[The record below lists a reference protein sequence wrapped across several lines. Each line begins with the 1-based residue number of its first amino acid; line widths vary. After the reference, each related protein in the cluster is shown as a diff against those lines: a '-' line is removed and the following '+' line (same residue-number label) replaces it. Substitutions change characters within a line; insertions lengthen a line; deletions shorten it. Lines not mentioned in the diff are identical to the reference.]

1 MKEQDD
7 KELVRKCL
15 GGENKAFEI
24 ILDRYEKPI
33 YNGIL
38 RMVNDPED
46 AADLTQSVFV
56 KAYEKLTTYD
66 PRFKFFSW
74 LYKIAVN
81 ASLNF
86 LSHNKRQERLDE
98 RVVAEGRGLEEEF
111 DESERYQKLEDAIL
125 ALRADFRILI
135 VLRHFQN
142 LSYDEMSKILD
153 IPEKTVK
160 SRLFTA
166 RQTLKNILVK
176 SGLQG

>member
-7 KELVRKCL
+7 KELVRQCL

-66 PRFKFFSW
+66 PRF
-74 LYKIAVN
+74 
-81 ASLNF
+81 
-86 LSHNKRQERLDE
+86 
-98 RVVAEGRGLEEEF
+98 
-111 DESERYQKLEDAIL
+111 
-125 ALRADFRILI
+125 
-135 VLRHFQN
+135 
-142 LSYDEMSKILD
+142 
-153 IPEKTVK
+153 
-160 SRLFTA
+160 
-166 RQTLKNILVK
+166 
-176 SGLQG
+176 